1 MTWQPD
7 TLAEPILL
15 GDCPIVVRNAD
26 DARRAAEWVEAEFWK
41 KFQHQPLPPPP
52 RDEEAGG

>member
-1 MTWQPD
+1 MQGD
-7 TLAEPILL
+7 VLIEPILL

-41 KFQHQPLPPPP
+41 KLAHQPLPPPP
-52 RDEEAGG
+52 GGADE